1 MLLHFGRVAARDKRF
16 SLVIDR
22 IDVKLVA
29 EDGPELGPI
38 TVLMLVDRLLV
49 KLIKE
54 PFDSPAVPRLERN
67 SALRGVI
74 NQNHYNY
81 DAERVRLVKTQL
93 KLMSGCN
100 CEMKVNFV

>member
-22 IDVKLVA
+22 IEVKLVA

-49 KLIKE
+49 KLIRE
-54 PFDSPAVPRLERN
+54 PFDSPEAPRWKRKT
-67 SALRGVI
+67 ALG
-74 NQNHYNY
+74 
-81 DAERVRLVKTQL
+81 AE
-93 KLMSGCN
+93 
-100 CEMKVNFV
+100 FI